1 MQLTKKNHRFS
12 SFFAFFDCKGL
23 FFFQTCNIL
32 EMCYEGI
39 TCGNYIFSLTLID
52 FMAIGNL
59 KYYWKEFEE
68 IDFTL
73 V

>member
-1 MQLTKKNHRFS
+1 
-12 SFFAFFDCKGL
+12 
-23 FFFQTCNIL
+23 
-32 EMCYEGI
+32 MCYEGI

-73 V
+73 A